1 MLTQN
6 DVKYHNMEYLSLGL
20 TFCRADMHQGTTH
33 HDSGYDVTIATSLLP
48 DLYLLKRKNA
58 LFVSPES
65 NRLSCVCAVYA
76 HIHSH
81 PRHKQQGLIALLE
94 GGKL

>member
-1 MLTQN
+1 
-6 DVKYHNMEYLSLGL
+6 MEYLSLGL

-48 DLYLLKRKNA
+48 DLYHLKRKNA

-81 PRHKQQGLIALLE
+81 PLHKQQGLIALLE